1 MTLNVLHLIGNLE
14 HGGSEL
20 QAVNLV
26 RMLAGTGRYRV
37 RVACLDARGPL
48 RETVEGIV
56 ENISSFPLNNFYDSN
71 AFTQLRR
78 FRQLLRDER
87 IDIVQ
92 THDFYSNIFGMA
104 GGWLARVPIRIAARR
119 ETGEWR
125 TAAQKLAERIAYR
138 LSTKI
143 VANSNA
149 VAAHL
154 AGEGVDPAKIPVIYN
169 GLSLDRVALPDTFN
183 RDTSLRSFG
192 LPANQSLQFV
202 TIVANLR
209 HPVKDHPTFL
219 RAARIVR
226 ESHPEAR
233 FIIAG
238 EGELLDN
245 LKRRAADLGLADSTF
260 FIGRCE
266 KIAELLALSSV
277 CVLSSRAEGLSNS
290 ILEYLAAER
299 PVVATRVGGAHEL
312 VAEGATGYLV
322 PPGDERAMASSINRL
337 LADTGLAQRMGKAGR
352 VAVIE
357 KFSEEA
363 QLTNTEKLYEDLAWG
378 LRRNQ
383 TIAADRVSVL
393 NDSF

>member
-1 MTLNVLHLIGNLE
+1 
-14 HGGSEL
+14 
-20 QAVNLV
+20 
-26 RMLAGTGRYRV
+26 MLAGTGRYRV